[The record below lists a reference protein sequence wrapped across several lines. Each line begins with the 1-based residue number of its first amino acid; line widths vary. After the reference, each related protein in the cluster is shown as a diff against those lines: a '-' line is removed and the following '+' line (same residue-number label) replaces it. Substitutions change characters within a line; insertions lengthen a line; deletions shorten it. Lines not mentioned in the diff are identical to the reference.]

1 MKKSKKGVEK
11 VEIKN
16 TKFELKASGENYFE
30 GYASVFNNIDSH
42 DDIIEAGAFTK
53 TIKENKNRIKILW
66 QHDMKEP
73 IGLPEVMEE
82 DSKGLYVKG
91 KISMTDTGRKALT
104 LIQDGVITEMSIG
117 FDIVKKDYR
126 KVNNKDVRVLKEI
139 KLWEFSPVTFASNN
153 LAKIVKLNQMIESV
167 GNERHLIE
175 QAIETLKTLLIEPT
189 EVTQKTEEQKE
200 IESIMAIIK
209 NLKEAKQ

>member
-1 MKKSKKGVEK
+1 LKKGVEK

-16 TKFELKASGENYFE
+16 TKFELKASGDNYFE

-66 QHDMKEP
+66 QHDTKEP

-175 QAIETLKTLLIEPT
+175 KAIETLKTLLIEPT
-189 EVTQKTEEQKE
+189 EVTQKTEEEKE

>member
-1 MKKSKKGVEK
+1 M
-11 VEIKN
+11 EIKN
-16 TKFELKASGENYFE
+16 TKFELKSSGDNYFE

-42 DDIIEAGAFTK
+42 DDVIEAGAFTK

-153 LAKIVKLNQMIESV
+153 LAKIVKLNQMLESV

-175 QAIETLKTLLIEPT
+175 QAIQTLKTLLIEPT
-189 EVTQKTEEQKE
+189 EVTQKTEEEKE